1 MISTLKALIRHDGN
15 LYEILEKFQ
24 TEYFFTEERL
34 LNKDLLEN
42 WKGHLRADIALKN
55 GPTFLLCRRIEDLD
69 FEMVST
75 DLIQA

>member
-1 MISTLKALIRHDGN
+1 MISSLKTLIRHDGN

-42 WKGHLRADIALKN
+42 WKGHLGSDMALKN
-55 GPTFLLCRRIEDLD
+55 GATFLLCRKIEDLE
-69 FEMVST
+69 FEMVSS

>member
-1 MISTLKALIRHDGN
+1 MISSLKTLIRHDGN

-24 TEYFFTEERL
+24 TEYFFTQENQ

-42 WKGHLRADIALKN
+42 WKGHLGADIALKN
-55 GPTFLLCRRIEDLD
+55 GATFLLCKKIEDLD